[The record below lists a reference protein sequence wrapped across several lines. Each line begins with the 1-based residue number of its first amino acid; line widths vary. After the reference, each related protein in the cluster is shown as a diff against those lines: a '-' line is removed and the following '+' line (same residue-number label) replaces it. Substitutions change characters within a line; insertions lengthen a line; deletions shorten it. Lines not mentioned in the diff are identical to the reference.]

1 MRHVNAA
8 RTRPHRTTATLYSI
22 AAVVFL
28 VTALVSD
35 VAGPA
40 FLVLA
45 MAFVVLALV
54 GARAPRRQG

>member
-1 MRHVNAA
+1 MLDGT
-8 RTRPHRTTATLYSI
+8 TRPHRIMALTYLV

-28 VTALVSD
+28 LTALLGP

-45 MAFVVLALV
+45 MAFVVLAV
-54 GARAPRRQG
+54 NEGRAARRPG